1 MGIGVM
7 LAGNAYSHG
16 LARIP
21 PKRRAG
27 LGSQLVLFMP
37 IFITAPLFG
46 FVFGCILQSM
56 TH

>member
-1 MGIGVM
+1 M

-21 PKRRAG
+21 PAPRAS
-27 LGSQLVLFMP
+27 LGSQLTLFMP
-37 IFITAPLFG
+37 IFMTAPLFG